1 MKNFHY
7 HNTEKRLHGGNRITR
22 KVVIKGG
29 KGYKSVTVK
38 KGGKHNRTVKR
49 PLNKTEIEKI
59 RKGKFIKGL
68 FTDCKSGNCFA
79 K

>member
-7 HNTEKRLHGGNRITR
+7 HNTEKRIRSGKHITR

-29 KGYKSVTVK
+29 KGYKSVTIK
-38 KGGKHNRTVKR
+38 IGGKRNRTVKKQ
-49 PLNKTEIEKI
+49 LNKNEIEKI

-68 FTDCKSGNCFA
+68 FTDCKSGNCFV
-79 K
+79 

>member
-7 HNTEKRLHGGNRITR
+7 YNTEKRKHSGKHITR

-29 KGYKSVTVK
+29 CGYKSVTI
-38 KGGKHNRTVKR
+38 KGGKRNRTVKR
-49 PLNKTEIEKI
+49 RLNKKEIEKI

-68 FTDCKSGNCFA
+68 FNDC
-79 K
+79 

>member
-7 HNTEKRLHGGNRITR
+7 HNTEKRVHNGKRITR

-29 KGYKSVTVK
+29 KGHKSVTVRR
-38 KGGKHNRTVKR
+38 GKRNNTVKR
-49 PLNKTEIEKI
+49 KLTKHEIEKI

-68 FTDCKSGNCFA
+68 FTDCKSGNC
-79 K
+79 